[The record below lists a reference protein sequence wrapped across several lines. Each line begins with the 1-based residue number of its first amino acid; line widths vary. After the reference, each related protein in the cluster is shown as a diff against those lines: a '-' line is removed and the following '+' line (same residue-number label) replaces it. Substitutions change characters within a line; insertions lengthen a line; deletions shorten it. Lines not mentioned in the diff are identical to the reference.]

1 VLAFSK
7 GGIRMENIRIGDAA
21 GYKIGTWHFPKT
33 GWWILHIIG
42 ITGVLYFGWLFGGM
56 FFS

>member
-1 VLAFSK
+1 
-7 GGIRMENIRIGDAA
+7 MENIRIGDAA